1 MAWSARVRNLTIGL
15 EMIKLKLSKKKVNE
29 MKVVMKNLANKI
41 VALFFI
47 LLIVFSFSCD
57 NDDSSDGGIDIG
69 IDPESPYNSPIWHP
83 SGQFIGFNHTP
94 LKRITY
100 PDDGENWGHQEFE
113 YDSTGFWLINPDGTN
128 MRRIFPHTL
137 HTPSWSP
144 DGEWIAFV
152 SDGQIF
158 KMRYTGEKFDT
169 TTITQLTS
177 AGRNFFPD
185 WSPDGQWI
193 VHDRTYSYPE
203 TADVQG
209 IWLLKSLDGSE
220 RIKISTG
227 RMPDWATEGN
237 EIIFID
243 WFDSIQGGIIK
254 YNIQTGNRTLL
265 FDGQGKDIR
274 HAKYSHD
281 GTKVAF
287 TTSPSLTGTNIWI
300 MNING
305 SDFYQLTSDGVDVDY
320 GLPFSWSPEGKK
332 IVYTQYQST
341 DWTMNN
347 GVLWMIDVDSGTE
360 TQLTFN

>member
-1 MAWSARVRNLTIGL
+1 M
-15 EMIKLKLSKKKVNE
+15 
-29 MKVVMKNLANKI
+29 MKNLANKI

-193 VHDRTYSYPE
+193 VYDSNNE
-203 TADVQG
+203 
-209 IWLLKSLDGSE
+209 SLDGGY
-220 RIKISTG
+220 RIWEMDSNGNIKSLIIDG
-227 RMPDWATEGN
+227 RMPDWSVDSVIVYIGLSTEIYQYTLNDSNTIRLSDLNIETNNQFDNSYPKLSSGN
-237 EIIFID
+237 GDIIFLSQINNNLANIYIID
-243 WFDSIQGGIIK
+243 SNGA
-254 YNIQTGNRTLL
+254 N
-265 FDGQGKDIR
+265 
-274 HAKYSHD
+274 
-281 GTKVAF
+281 
-287 TTSPSLTGTNIWI
+287 LT
-300 MNING
+300 
-305 SDFYQLTSDGVDVDY
+305 QLTKDGVD
-320 GLPFSWSPEGKK
+320 GNSGKPFSMSPDGKY
-332 IVYTQYQST
+332 IVYTKYNGE
-341 DWTMNN
+341 DWSLGN
-347 GVLWMIDVDSGTE
+347 GTLWILDIYSGTE
-360 TQLTFN
+360 IQLTYN

>member
-1 MAWSARVRNLTIGL
+1 M
-15 EMIKLKLSKKKVNE
+15 
-29 MKVVMKNLANKI
+29 MKNLANKI

-193 VHDRTYSYPE
+193 VYDSNNE
-203 TADVQG
+203 
-209 IWLLKSLDGSE
+209 SLDGGY
-220 RIKISTG
+220 RIWIMTDNGTDKSLVVSG
-227 RMPDWATEGN
+227 RMPCWSDNQKWIYYIELYAEIYKVNIDSTSEVVKVTHLN
-237 EIIFID
+237 ET
-243 WFDSIQGGIIK
+243 
-254 YNIQTGNRTLL
+254 NIYSADNRNP
-265 FDGQGKDIR
+265 KC
-274 HAKYSHD
+274 SPD

-305 SDFYQLTSDGVDVDY
+305 SDFYQLTSDGVDVAY

-347 GVLWMIDVDSGTE
+347 SVLWMIDVDSGTE